1 LKIVIIGA
9 GKVGHKLAQQL
20 AKENHDIVV
29 IDIDPSATSSL
40 ANSEDVMCITGNA
53 AEYDIQ
59 VEAGVQDCDLVIA
72 CTDSDELNMLCCLL
86 YKNQGAAKTIAR
98 VRSPEYIKQIQYI
111 SDAMGLSMYINP
123 EMEAAQAIS
132 RVLIFPAA
140 NSVETFAKGKV
151 ELVEFTLEDSN
162 PLIDMSLKKIH
173 KTYSNKVLLCAVQRG
188 DDVFIPDG
196 DTVLKK
202 ADRIYVASSRQN
214 IHEFFSEIG
223 ILATPVRSVMIV
235 GGGKLGYYLA
245 SLLTK
250 RGIKVKVVEENQT
263 RCDELSE
270 KIPGLIVIKGDG
282 TDQELLEE
290 ERIAGYDAFVS
301 LTGMD
306 EINIILS
313 LYAKSRNVGKAISKV
328 TQIDFTDMLMDLGIE
343 SAISPKDITA
353 NIILSYVR
361 ALHNSRE
368 KSRVESLSFLVG
380 GKVEALEFRVSGDD
394 AFLNVPFKDLAI
406 TKGCLVASIVRGTD
420 SIIPGGS
427 DCIRKDDDIIIVT
440 TNSQISSLQEIFK
453 VKNQ

>member
-1 LKIVIIGA
+1 MKIVIIGA

-20 AKENHDIVV
+20 AKEDHDIVV
-29 IDIDPSATSSL
+29 IDIDPMATTGL

-59 VEAGVQDCDLVIA
+59 MEAGVKGSDLVIA

-86 YKNQGAAKTIAR
+86 CKNQGAAKTIAR

-123 EMEAAQAIS
+123 EMEAALAIS
-132 RVLIFPAA
+132 RVLIFPTA

-151 ELVEFTLEDSN
+151 ELVEFTLDEKN
-162 PLIDMSLKKIH
+162 PLVDMSLKKIH
-173 KTYSNKVLLCAVQRG
+173 KTYSNNVLLCAVQRG
-188 DDVFIPDG
+188 EDVFIPDG

-245 SLLTK
+245 LLLIR
-250 RGIKVKVVEENQT
+250 RGMKVKVIEQNQA
-263 RCDELSE
+263 RCDELSD
-270 KIPGLIVIKGDG
+270 KIPELIVIKGDG

-306 EINIILS
+306 EINVILS

-328 TQIDFTDMLMDLGIE
+328 TQIDFTEMLMELGIE

-353 NIILSYVR
+353 NTILSYVR

-368 KSRVESLSFLVG
+368 KSTVESLSFLVG
-380 GKVEALEFRVSGDD
+380 GKVEALEFRVRGDD
-394 AFLNVPFKDLAI
+394 DFLNVPFKDLVT
-406 TKGCLVASIVRGTD
+406 TKGCLVASIVRGAD
-420 SIIPGGS
+420 IIIPGGN

-440 TNSQISSLQEIFK
+440 TNSQISSLQEVFK